1 MKLKKKQIMLGF
13 DASHGCMAAA
23 ASYDAKVGIDVGLQA

>member
-1 MKLKKKQIMLGF
+1 MKEKKQITLGD

-23 ASYDAKVGIDVGLQA
+23 ACYDAKVGIDVGLQA